1 LIVDGDEERLEAQ
14 SRFSKMID
22 TSAFILTSAKTGTFA
37 FLRDY
42 LAHLSPLTRFIVALS
57 AIFIMPPLSRRLKLP
72 PVIGLLFAGI
82 ILGPFV
88 LDVVGKQRPVA
99 DFMSDLGKLLLMFLA
114 GLEVD
119 LKLFRASE
127 RKVITFGLITTT
139 IPLVLGTLVGF
150 LFGYAVL
157 PAIVIGSLLASH
169 TLLALPIVKELGVD
183 RLEPVAVATGATV
196 VSDTLSLVVFAVCLS
211 TYQRGFSV
219 SVLVIQLVEIAGVVL
234 LVLFGLSRVA
244 TYALKKVEGREDAYF
259 VMLFG
264 IMAVA
269 AALATLVQL
278 PGIVGA
284 FLSGLAINAAAQGKP
299 AAEKLGFLAN
309 TLFIPTFFLVTGF
322 LINPAVFVRSL
333 IDNFGLAA
341 SIVLAL
347 LIGKGLAAEIA
358 GHLFKY
364 SPAARRTIWS
374 LTLPQVAAT
383 LAATLVGIN
392 TVDPAGHHLI
402 DTRVLNA
409 VFVLMLTTSILGPV
423 MTQHFAPALRPKE
436 VKRVA

>member
-1 LIVDGDEERLEAQ
+1 MSEFIFINVTAGTLEVV
-14 SRFSKMID
+14 REH
-22 TSAFILTSAKTGTFA
+22 
-37 FLRDY
+37 
-42 LAHLSPLTRFIVALS
+42 LAHLSPLTRFIVGLA
-57 AIFIMPPLSRRLKLP
+57 AVFIMPQLSRRLKLP
-72 PVIGLLFAGI
+72 SVIGLLFAGI
-82 ILGPFV
+82 ILGPYV
-88 LDVVGKQRPVA
+88 LDIFGQQRPVA
-99 DFMSDLGKLLLMFLA
+99 DFMSELGKLLLMFFA

-119 LKLFRASE
+119 LKLFRQSE
-127 RKVITFGLITTT
+127 RKVIQFGLITTT
-139 IPLVLGTLVGF
+139 LPLLLGTLASLV
-150 LFGYAVL
+150 FGYAVI

-169 TLLALPIVKELGVD
+169 TLLALPIVKELGVE

-219 SVLVIQLVEIAGVVL
+219 SVLLIQLVEIAGFVL
-234 LVLFGLSRVA
+234 LVLFGISRVA
-244 TYALKKVEGREDAYF
+244 AYALKKVEGREDAYF
-259 VMLFG
+259 ILLFG
-264 IMAVA
+264 IMAAA
-269 AALATLVQL
+269 AALASLVQL

-309 TLFIPTFFLVTGF
+309 TFFIPFFFLVTGF

-333 IDNFGLAA
+333 VDNFGLAA

-358 GHLFKY
+358 GRLFNY
-364 SPAARRTIWS
+364 TPAARKTIWS

-383 LAATLVGIN
+383 LAATLVGVN

-402 DTRVLNA
+402 DNRVLNT

-423 MTQHFAPALRPKE
+423 MTQHFAPSMRPKE
-436 VKRVA
+436 EVKHAA

>member
-1 LIVDGDEERLEAQ
+1 MFEFSLIA
-14 SRFSKMID
+14 
-22 TSAFILTSAKTGTFA
+22 ANTGTFE
-37 FLRDY
+37 FLREH
-42 LAHLSPLTRFIVALS
+42 LAHLSSLTRFIVGLS
-57 AIFIMPPLSRRLKLP
+57 AVFIMPPLSRRLKLP

-82 ILGPFV
+82 ILGPYV
-88 LDVVGKQRPVA
+88 LDVFGKQRPVA
-99 DFMSDLGKLLLMFLA
+99 DFMSEIGKLLLMFFA
-114 GLEVD
+114 GIEVD
-119 LKLFRASE
+119 LKLFRQSE
-127 RKVITFGLITTT
+127 RKVIQFGLITTT
-139 IPLVLGTLVGF
+139 LPLLLGTLVGL
-150 LFGYAVL
+150 LFGYPAI

-169 TLLALPIVKELGVD
+169 TLLALPILKELGVD

-211 TYQRGFSV
+211 TYQRGFSI
-219 SVLVIQLVEIAGVVL
+219 SVLLVQLVEIVGVVL
-234 LVLFGLSRVA
+234 LVLFGVSRIA

-259 VMLFG
+259 ILLFG
-264 IMAVA
+264 IMAIA
-269 AALATLVQL
+269 AALAGLVQL

-284 FLSGLAINAAAQGKP
+284 FLAGLAINAAAQGKP
-299 AAEKLGFLAN
+299 ATEKLGFIAN
-309 TLFIPTFFLVTGF
+309 SFFIPSFFLVTGF

-333 IDNFGLAA
+333 VDNFGLAA

-383 LAATLVGIN
+383 LAATLVGVN
-392 TVDPAGHHLI
+392 TLDPAGHHLI
-402 DTRVLNA
+402 DNRVLNA

-423 MTQHFAPALRPKE
+423 MTQYFAPGLLPKE
-436 VKRVA
+436 VKRAA